1 MPEFNRFPSKARPR
15 ITAVRLRK
23 NFQKRPIGN
32 VTVCNRKSPS
42 LITAIFTFEIC
53 FSLLISSFTLPFIR
67 ERIFIM
73 VLFFIIR
80 YVTFQSPI
88 LSVFFDN
95 SKAVSYLSMPPSV
108 ISARALKI
116 HANGRGADPP
126 YSSIP

>member
-1 MPEFNRFPSKARPR
+1 MLHNLGFSTLLSPVKTAAEFTSLSISK
-15 ITAVRLRK
+15 
-23 NFQKRPIGN
+23 
-32 VTVCNRKSPS
+32 RKSPS
-42 LITAIFTFEIC
+42 LITANFIFEIS
-53 FSLLISSFTLPFIR
+53 FSLLISSFTLPFTR
-67 ERIFIM
+67 ERIFIT

-126 YSSIP
+126 YSSVP